1 MEPSQKQMRIVWPLF
16 KCVVSKRTEMGCELV
31 IAMGGISTTIHIAQD
46 MRLYDVR
53 EGDLLTVYTEVLLAK
68 GEGHA

>member
-1 MEPSQKQMRIVWPLF
+1 
-16 KCVVSKRTEMGCELV
+16 MGCELV